1 MLSSSKVGVYAA
13 RPAVVD
19 NKRETVNPIMIV
31 LFFIVFSPFF
41 QSNVHRVEVDKAI
54 VKSRFALK
62 KLIKT
67 ILFSKQEFFSFN
79 DELTH

>member
-1 MLSSSKVGVYAA
+1 
-13 RPAVVD
+13 
-19 NKRETVNPIMIV
+19 
-31 LFFIVFSPFF
+31 VFSPFF